1 MSKTIGFPEELKA
14 WRQKQG
20 LTQAEAAELFQ
31 LTETGYA
38 NWEVGRK
45 APRGLTRTKVLEV
58 IQEPQS
64 GDVYREL
71 ARFTF
76 PLGDHVAT
84 LVVRGKRLAPE
95 DFDRLKAAVGRL
107 QELGRRGSSPQ
118 KPVTAK
124 KRHATPGRKRRLGA
138 GDEGGKSKQAS

>member
-1 MSKTIGFPEELKA
+1 MGFPEQLRA
-14 WRQKQG
+14 WRKRQG

-45 APRGLTRTKVLEV
+45 APRGLMRTRVLEI
-58 IQEPQS
+58 IQDRE
-64 GDVYREL
+64 GGAAHREL

-76 PLGDHVAT
+76 ELGDNLAT
-84 LVVRGKRLAPE
+84 LTVRGKRLEPE

-107 QELGRRGSSPQ
+107 QALGRPDAGPGQTVR
-118 KPVTAK
+118 AK
-124 KRHATPGRKRRLGA
+124 KRPAAPRRERRPAA
-138 GDEGGKSKQAS
+138 GNAGGKSNQAS